1 MFSSGQPGMF
11 GREDFEKLAPVVD
24 AFSLMT
30 YDYSGPGRSDT
41 HTHTQTDSDGSL
53 MVICFSL
60 ISVKIMQKLY
70 DVKFIIRTF
79 KMRAAFWVILFLL
92 LYGFIFG
99 QQVI

>member
-1 MFSSGQPGMF
+1 MITLDRAGQ
-11 GREDFEKLAPVVD
+11 
-24 AFSLMT
+24 T
-30 YDYSGPGRSDT
+30 HT

-79 KMRAAFWVILFLL
+79 KMRETFWVILLNTVFIIWFYIWPTGNLMTDITY
-92 LYGFIFG
+92 LYCYYYSFY
-99 QQVI
+99 